1 MVARM
6 FSWLAGLTLVLVFL
20 VIISPDLFRGYV
32 FSEDRRSSGRRV
44 YETYCIGC
52 HGQNGLGDGE
62 ASIFLNPKPRNFV
75 NGQFKFFY
83 FGEPGPF
90 PSDDSLKITIRNGIQ
105 GSAMPAFPLLTDQE
119 ISDVT
124 TYLKSLRQGG
134 WIEPEPIQAAAGL
147 TPIEGTTAAEIFNNA
162 GCNTCHQL
170 DPLGAVGGVG
180 PNLTQVGARLTVDEI
195 KESITNPA
203 AVTAAECPAGPC
215 PQGVMPQNFK
225 DRLTPEQ
232 IDTLSNFLVEQK

>member
-1 MVARM
+1 M

-62 ASIFLNPKPRNFV
+62 ASVFLNPKPRNFV
-75 NGQFKFFY
+75 NGQYKFFY
-83 FGEPGPF
+83 FGESGPF
-90 PSDDSLKITIRNGIQ
+90 PSTASLQVTIRNGIQ
-105 GSAMPAFPLLTDQE
+105 GSAMPAFPLLADQE
-119 ISDVT
+119 ISDVI
-124 TYLKSLRQGG
+124 TYIKSLRQGG
-134 WIEPEPIQAAAGL
+134 WVEPAPVQAAV
-147 TPIEGTTAAEIFNNA
+147 PITGTTAAEIFNNA
-162 GCNTCHQL
+162 GCNTCHQF

-180 PNLTQVGARLTVDEI
+180 PNLTQIGARLTVDEI
-195 KESITNPA
+195 KESIINPA

-225 DRLTPEQ
+225 DRLTPDQ
-232 IDTLSNFLVEQK
+232 VDTLANYLVEQK

>member
-1 MVARM
+1 MVARI
-6 FSWLAGLTLVLVFL
+6 FSWLAGLTLVLVFM

-52 HGQNGLGDGE
+52 HGQTGLGDGE

-83 FGEPGPF
+83 FGEAGPL

-105 GSAMPAFPLLTDQE
+105 GAAMPAFPLLTDQE

-124 TYLKSLRQGG
+124 TYLKSLREGG
-134 WIEPEPIQAAAGL
+134 WVEPAPVQAAGVV
-147 TPIEGTTAAEIFNNA
+147 IEGTTPSEIFANA
-162 GCNTCHQL
+162 GCNACHQL
-170 DPLGAVGGVG
+170 DQQGAVGGIG
-180 PNLTQVGARLTVDEI
+180 PNLTQVGGRLSVDEI
-195 KESITNPA
+195 KQSITNPT
-203 AVTAAECPAGPC
+203 AVTAAECPGGPC
-215 PQGVMPQNFK
+215 PQGVMPQYFK
-225 DRLTPEQ
+225 DRLTSEQ
-232 IDTLSNFLVEQK
+232 IDTLANYLAEQK